1 MNEKSPKKRKYSL
14 PLTVILTFFIL
25 AFLVRTIARFSTPF
39 ADFYTR
45 TVGAAF
51 RFIMAKLTGWFPFSL
66 AEILVCLVPVF
77 FFLLILF
84 GILSIKKREHF
95 RRFVAFTLAVPMVIY
110 TLFVGTYAIGYHTT
124 PLAERLSLP
133 EVKIGKEELTEVSAW
148 AVENAAALSESFTL
162 AGDGTQM
169 PYDWNRMTEKLNDA
183 YRALSDR
190 LPFLQ
195 SHTTVLKPILLSDPM
210 TYTGIVGVYSFFTGE
225 SNVNTTYPDY
235 STVFTAAHEMAHQ
248 RGIAPENEANFIAF
262 LACIGSADDYLRYVG
277 YMNLLDYLLSPLYNA
292 DKDAYRAT
300 LSLYTSIMSADV
312 RAYAECY
319 DAHRNE
325 TVHDIATGMNDSYL
339 QSQGTAGSVTYGLVV
354 NLAVAYYYGEIK

>member
-1 MNEKSPKKRKYSL
+1 MKHRKL
-14 PLTVILTFFIL
+14 PLPFAVILVFFIL
-25 AFLVRTIARFSTPF
+25 ALLVRTVARFSTTF

-45 TVGAAF
+45 TIGAAF
-51 RFIMAKLTGWFPFSL
+51 RFVMAKLTGWVPFSL
-66 AEILVCLVPVF
+66 AEILVCLIPVF
-77 FFLLILF
+77 FVLLIAV
-84 GILSIKKREHF
+84 GILSIRKRAYF

-124 PLAERLSLP
+124 ALSDRLALP
-133 EVKIGKEELTEVSAW
+133 EVKIGKTELVEVAAW
-148 AVENAAALSESFTL
+148 AAENAAALSDRFPLGE
-162 AGDGTQM
+162 DGTQM
-169 PYDWNRMTEKLNDA
+169 PYDWNTMTERLNDA
-183 YRALSDR
+183 YRSLSAQLD
-190 LPFLQ
+190 FLQ
-195 SHTTVLKPILLSDPM
+195 VHTTALKPIFLSDPM

-277 YMNLLDYLLSPLYNA
+277 YMNLLDYLLSPLYSA
-292 DKDAYRAT
+292 DKDGYRTT
-300 LSLYTSIMSADV
+300 LSLYTPTMIADV
-312 RAYAECY
+312 RAYAKCY